1 MIPLSR
7 SYLKSHLESKTQ
19 ISFNLNSV
27 LQNIKQRLELWQHNY
42 QSRKQLA
49 LLNADQLR
57 DIGLTLKQAKL
68 ESEKVFWR

>member
-1 MIPLSR
+1 MILLSR
-7 SYLKSHLESKTQ
+7 SYLKNHLESQFQ

-49 LLNADQLR
+49 RLDADQLR

>member
-7 SYLKSHLESKTQ
+7 SYLKSHLESQSQ

-57 DIGLTLKQAKL
+57 DIGLTLKQTKL